1 MTLDRRTFLA
11 ASAAAAAA
19 AAGLR
24 PFGARAQDSLAALH
38 EAAKAEGELT
48 WYIVPMSSES
58 AERAAAKF
66 TETYPGVEVNVV
78 RSTAQVAFQRLNQ
91 DIDTGV
97 NNADVFT
104 TSNIA
109 HAIDLKQRGLAA
121 AYRPIR
127 RDEVY
132 EEFRGIDPDD
142 MFHTVIAGTMA
153 ILYNSDQVP
162 EAEAPKNWPDLLDPK
177 WKGKVAIGHPGFS
190 GYVGLWAVKMKDLY
204 GLEFFEKMAEQNPYI
219 GRSSIDVATTTAS
232 GESAVGAGP
241 AASAGISA
249 ARGNP
254 LATVYPTD
262 GTVVITSPTVIPKAA
277 PHPNAARLFLEFQLG
292 QEFAE
297 VIAADYGNPIRPG
310 VPLADGVP
318 ALDEITLISPT
329 VDQMVSD
336 VTVVAEEFRDIFGI

>member
-11 ASAAAAAA
+11 AAAATAA
-19 AAGLR
+19 LR
-24 PFGARAQDSLAALH
+24 PFGARAQTSLDQLY

-48 WYIVPMSSES
+48 WYVVPMSSES

-121 AYRPIR
+121 KYTPLR
-127 RDEVY
+127 RDEVF

-142 MFHTVIAGTMA
+142 AFHTVIAGTMA
-153 ILYNSDQVP
+153 ILYNTDEVS
-162 EAEAPKNWPDLLDPK
+162 EADAPKNWPDLLDPK
-177 WKGKVAIGHPGFS
+177 WKNTVAIGHPGFS
-190 GYVGLWAVKMKDLY
+190 GYVGLWAVKMKELY
-204 GLEFFEKMAEQNPYI
+204 GIDYFEKMAEQDPYI

-232 GESAVGAGP
+232 GETTVGAGP

-254 LATVYPTD
+254 LAVVYPTD
-262 GTVVITSPTVIPKAA
+262 GTVVITSPTVIPEAA

-292 QEFAE
+292 PEFAQ
-297 VIAADYGNPIRPG
+297 VIADDFGNPIRPG
-310 VPLADGVP
+310 VTLAEGVP
-318 ALDEITLISPT
+318 ALDEIKLISAT
-329 VDQMVSD
+329 TEQMIDGVPEI
-336 VTVVAEEFRDIFGI
+336 AEEFRDIFGI